1 MLRRDRPSS
10 NALVPVIPLDTQRMS
25 HQILNVPFVK
35 KLNNSPLTKEFLV
48 SDTSEDND
56 DSYENF
62 NDALLSLKVRV
73 KEPLQC

>member
-1 MLRRDRPSS
+1 
-10 NALVPVIPLDTQRMS
+10 MS

-48 SDTSEDND
+48 SDTYEDND

-62 NDALLSLKVRV
+62 NDTLLSLKVTF
-73 KEPLQC
+73 KEPLQY

>member
-1 MLRRDRPSS
+1 
-10 NALVPVIPLDTQRMS
+10 MS

-48 SDTSEDND
+48 SETSEDND

-62 NDALLSLKVRV
+62 NDALLSLKVRF
-73 KEPLQC
+73 KEPLQSYEQRTYKEEKSEIQEFIWI